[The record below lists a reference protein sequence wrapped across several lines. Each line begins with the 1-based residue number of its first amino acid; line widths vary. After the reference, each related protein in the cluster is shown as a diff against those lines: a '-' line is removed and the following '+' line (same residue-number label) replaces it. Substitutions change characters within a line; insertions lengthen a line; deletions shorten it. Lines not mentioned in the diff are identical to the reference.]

1 MRLKKVEI
9 KKILIASA
17 ILLTGGFGFAQDE
30 NNLVNNGS
38 FEEASSKVKRLGSI
52 SASTGWASPTAAR
65 ADYFIQ
71 SKVAEIN
78 VPDNVY
84 GSENAKDG
92 FAYAGIVAFSY
103 GDKMSRTYLMTK
115 LNTTLK
121 KGQKYCVEY
130 NAALAEGSKY
140 ACNNLG
146 LVISKKEFGSDGK
159 GSIVDVPQ
167 ISNSNMYNA
176 LFGWSKV
183 CGTYIAEGG
192 EKFLTLGNFFSNED
206 TKSEKN
212 KSPKGVSATPII
224 AAYYYIDDVSIIALD
239 EDESC
244 DCGGAMAVGIEDE
257 ENFSKMVYQKQ
268 ININDNMTPT
278 DIINMQEIYFGF
290 GQSRITPASTNAI
303 NLISEQ
309 MLKNPDLKI
318 NITGHCDSDEKMEG
332 ESKSKYAEM
341 DKKRI
346 EMVLKMFSEKGVA
359 ASRITSEVKSDT
371 TPNPEVR
378 VYDDLEM
385 TQAKSRRVT
394 FKVM

>member
-9 KKILIASA
+9 KKTLIASA

-78 VPDNVY
+78 VPNNVY

-140 ACNNLG
+140 ACNN
-146 LVISKKEFGSDGK
+146 
-159 GSIVDVPQ
+159 
-167 ISNSNMYNA
+167 
-176 LFGWSKV
+176 
-183 CGTYIAEGG
+183 
-192 EKFLTLGNFFSNED
+192 
-206 TKSEKN
+206 
-212 KSPKGVSATPII
+212 
-224 AAYYYIDDVSIIALD
+224 
-239 EDESC
+239 
-244 DCGGAMAVGIEDE
+244 
-257 ENFSKMVYQKQ
+257 
-268 ININDNMTPT
+268 
-278 DIINMQEIYFGF
+278 
-290 GQSRITPASTNAI
+290 
-303 NLISEQ
+303 
-309 MLKNPDLKI
+309 
-318 NITGHCDSDEKMEG
+318 
-332 ESKSKYAEM
+332 
-341 DKKRI
+341 
-346 EMVLKMFSEKGVA
+346 
-359 ASRITSEVKSDT
+359 
-371 TPNPEVR
+371 
-378 VYDDLEM
+378 
-385 TQAKSRRVT
+385 
-394 FKVM
+394 